1 MEFTFLKGGAVAFY
15 RSDAEQAEWTQEEMS
30 LLCTFPLDQK
40 KIIERGMTV
49 LFQDPAT
56 NAWQAYEIRNCS
68 MFPGESYQQFT
79 AEDIAISELTDCHL
93 SDDRELTN
101 VTAQAALAGI
111 LSGTGWNVGTN
122 TASGTSTGN
131 IGRGSV
137 WEGVT
142 AIRKNWNINILTRV
156 TVGANGIT
164 GRYLDILN
172 TNGTWRG
179 LRLSIDKNCSDPTV
193 TYDDSDLYTALYGY
207 GASYTDGS
215 TIYQQQTVET
225 KFTSVSW
232 SKTADHPAKPA
243 GQDWLEWP
251 EKTALYGRNGRARFG
266 YYQNTDIKDPN
277 VLLQKTWET
286 LKIVSEPK
294 ISITG
299 TVADLRRMG
308 YADEPLR
315 LYDMAI
321 VEVGEL
327 QFYKQIIRLTVNLL
341 DPTGNTPT
349 IGSYIPSIIYIN
361 RETEEYATGGSTGAG
376 GRGGGGSRSQK
387 KQGEFETSILQ
398 NERNILLEARQVDE
412 NRNVLRQAGMQI
424 DPVTGVLIYAEDNQN
439 MVGAKFR
446 VQANQISAEI
456 EQRIASDHVMST
468 RIQQNA
474 NSISLEASER
484 KGADSN
490 LSARITVTAQEIRQE
505 VVDVDNRLS
514 TRITETAEAITLEAN
529 RATEAEGVL
538 SGRITTT
545 AEAIT
550 AEVTRAEGAES
561 TLSGRITTTAEA
573 ITAEVTRATAA
584 EGTLDGKI
592 VVEAG
597 KISQIVSAVGTNGE
611 VTAASI
617 CLAINDGGSTATI
630 NADKIYLLG
639 DTIADTITASYIT
652 SKLATVS
659 QLIVNALKVQG
670 VLTCEDGINCVAI
683 NVNHNNISNPI
694 LTASVSNN
702 TLTLTNADGT
712 VTTFSKAT
720 TLTGDWS
727 GTYQAGKR
735 FAVTASPQGNTYYS
749 PYVNSIAKYGSP
761 TWESNEYNQQVLV
774 QDSDANA
781 IYLGKIDVANI
792 YSSGQQN
799 TSLAVTYDSAVG
811 KYKVYIVNNATQ
823 SMQVDYTDVLNTTTW
838 NRAITVKVGGTTVK
852 TETIND
858 YNTGWNACI
867 ANSSLQERYTRS
879 ATGGGGAYGGN
890 NYEHYI
896 LYQGNYKN
904 VGSGWYQTS
913 RADLYSLPNTRP

>member
-30 LLCTFPLDQK
+30 LLCTFPIDRK

-101 VTAQAALAGI
+101 VTAQAALSGI
-111 LSGTGWNVGTN
+111 LSGTGWSVGTS
-122 TASGTSTGN
+122 TASGTSTGD

-156 TVGANGIT
+156 TVGGNGIT

-193 TYDDSDLYTALYGY
+193 TYDDSELYTALYGY
-207 GASYTDGS
+207 GASYSEGS
-215 TIYQQQTVET
+215 TVYDQRTVET
-225 KFTSVSW
+225 KFTSVAW
-232 SKTADHPAKPA
+232 SKTADHPAKPS

-308 YADEPLR
+308 YADEPMR
-315 LYDMAI
+315 LFDMAI
-321 VEVGEL
+321 VDVGDL
-327 QFYKQIIRLTVNLL
+327 QFYKQVIRLTVNLL

-349 IGSYIPSIIYIN
+349 IGSYIPNIIYIN

-376 GRGGGGSRSQK
+376 GRGRGGSRSQK

-424 DPVTGVLIYAEDNQN
+424 DPITGVLIYAEDTQN
-439 MVGAKFR
+439 MIGSKFH
-446 VQANQISAEI
+446 VQANQISAEVTAR
-456 EQRIASDHVMST
+456 QASDELMSS
-468 RIQQNA
+468 RITQNA
-474 NSISLEASER
+474 NSISLEVSER

-490 LSARITVTAQEIRQE
+490 LSSRITMTAKEIRAE
-505 VVDVDNRLS
+505 VSDVDNRLGS
-514 TRITETAEAITLEAN
+514 RIT
-529 RATEAEGVL
+529 
-538 SGRITTT
+538 
-545 AEAIT
+545 
-550 AEVTRAEGAES
+550 
-561 TLSGRITTTAEA
+561 
-573 ITAEVTRATAA
+573 
-584 EGTLDGKI
+584 
-592 VVEAG
+592 VEAG
-597 KISQIVSAVGTNGE
+597 RINQIVSNVGADGT

-617 CLAINDGGSTATI
+617 CLAVNNAGSSATI

-639 DTIADTITASYIT
+639 QTITDTITSNYIT
-652 SKLATVS
+652 TKIASASMLT
-659 QLIVNALKVQG
+659 VNALLCKG
-670 VLTCEDGINCVAI
+670 VITCQDGISCVAVYA
-683 NVNHNNISNPI
+683 NNNNITNP
-694 LTASVSNN
+694 LMTASVSNN

-712 VTTFSKAT
+712 STTFSKAT
-720 TLTGDWS
+720 TLSGEWS
-727 GTYQAGKR
+727 GSYQAGKSYT
-735 FAVTASPQGNTYYS
+735 VTAKQNGVTVGTETSPT
-749 PYVNSIAKYGSP
+749 VNSIAKYGSP
-761 TWESNEYNQQVLV
+761 SWDGGAYNQQVLV
-774 QDSDANA
+774 QDSDSNS
-781 IYLGKIDVANI
+781 IYLGEIDVANI
-792 YSSGQQN
+792 YSSGQTS
-799 TSLAVTYDSAVG
+799 TSLSVTYDSSAQ
-811 KYKVYIVNNATQ
+811 KYKVYIVNNATA
-823 SMQVDYTDVLNTTTW
+823 SMYITYTNTYDSSGSNPSYGRTIKVD
-838 NRAITVKVGGTTVK
+838 VGGTTVESD
-852 TETIND
+852 TFND
-858 YNTGWNACI
+858 YNVGWNACL
-867 ANSSLQERYTRS
+867 ANCSLQTRYTRS
-879 ATGGGGAYGGN
+879 ATGGGGAYGGD
-890 NYEHYI
+890 NYTHYI
-896 LYQGNYKN
+896 SYQGTWKDI
-904 VGSGWYQTS
+904 GTGWYKTTQ
-913 RADLYSLPNTRP
+913 ADLYSLPNSR